1 MHVLNNFLFHVCM
14 QVYLFRIVCM
24 CMYVCMYVCKKEII
38 SFLNCRGIVK
48 MICELLLSKSDGK
61 YVLLKDPNKPIVR
74 LYKVPLSTFE
84 VRVSP

>member
-1 MHVLNNFLFHVCM
+1 MYLCMYLCIYVCTDDLNFLV
-14 QVYLFRIVCM
+14 VNALFAT
-24 CMYVCMYVCKKEII
+24 
-38 SFLNCRGIVK
+38 RGIVK

-84 VRVSP
+84 VRQPYSSCPSIAYM

>member
-1 MHVLNNFLFHVCM
+1 MYVCM
-14 QVYLFRIVCM
+14 YVYLFRIVCM
-24 CMYVCMYVCKKEII
+24 CMYVRVVI

-84 VRVSP
+84 VRVPP